1 MKRNRLN
8 VSFTFIVAVLVA
20 VFCTSV
26 IVGCGGGGAG
36 GPGGG
41 DAGAPV
47 GGGDEPTGVQQ
58 AKNMVNFVRDV
69 AASSRKLGLDAT
81 EVFEAVVA
89 AQQRIDSGFNQETYL
104 SSHVSHLFNVF
115 VQLEGQP
122 RDSYIYRAYSATKG
136 RLERDFSSLPPP
148 NGWSVRM
155 QIDPVPVT
163 LNIQSQNPLER
174 LVLTPLAARYTVQ
187 AIGQSLDYRG
197 TLEIT
202 QNSGNRLFS
211 FNLNITMREG
221 RLTSDVSFRGQ
232 GTARL
237 AADPNADEPA
247 QVQELRLTGN
257 LQTPFGTSDVVNLA
271 LTYDP
276 DWNQT
281 NSLRRLTADSVT
293 LQEGANRAEITN
305 LNVQL
310 KKLPSGVLA
319 VQAARASRLLVQT
332 GSLRRAELSDVQTEW
347 GDYPAGGA
355 NPTDT
360 AIRRLSARMT
370 MEARRGTYSG
380 DVQVDWSNPQPLSN
394 WDRLGGS
401 LNTFPAGTIQF
412 SGQFQAQNARPV
424 LIESLEARLEP
435 TATPPGVRIS
445 SSFKRDQQTVSAQWE
460 SQLTPQGDIGLS
472 RLVANY
478 SPSNLRLTVTVSGST
493 VTGSIVRLPDEERL
507 ADVGNARLLGL
518 PDLGDTVVV
527 RYRDNTFEA
536 LDSLWLGGE

>member
-1 MKRNRLN
+1 MTRNRLG
-8 VSFTFIVAVLVA
+8 VSFTFIVVGLLAA
-20 VFCTSV
+20 FGASFF
-26 IVGCGGGGAG
+26 VGCGGGGAG
-36 GPGGG
+36 GPGG
-41 DAGAPV
+41 V
-47 GGGDEPTGVQQ
+47 GDEPTDVQQ

-89 AQQRIDSGFNQETYL
+89 AQQQIDRGFNQETYL

-122 RDSYIYRAYSATKG
+122 AGSYIYEAYSPTKG
-136 RLERDFSSLPPP
+136 RLVRDFSPPP
-148 NGWSVRM
+148 ADGWSVRM
-155 QIDPVPVT
+155 RIEPVPVT
-163 LNIQSQNPLER
+163 LNISSQIRLER
-174 LVLTPLAARYTVQ
+174 LVLTPLATRYNVQ

-211 FNLNITMREG
+211 FNLNITMRES
-221 RLTSDVSFRGQ
+221 RLTSEVSFGGQ

-247 QVQELRLTGN
+247 QVRELRLTGN
-257 LQTPFGTSDVVNLA
+257 LQTPFGTSNVVNLA

-276 DWNQT
+276 DWNDT
-281 NSLRRLTADSVT
+281 NSLRRLTAESVT
-293 LQEGANRAEITN
+293 LQEGVNRAEITN

-319 VQAARASRLLVQT
+319 VQTASASRLLVQT

-347 GDYPAGGA
+347 DDYPAGGA

-401 LNTFPAGTIQF
+401 LDTLPEGTIGF

-424 LIESLEARLEP
+424 VIESLVARLEP
-435 TATPPGVRIS
+435 TATPPAVRIS
-445 SSFKRDQQTVSAQWE
+445 SSFKRDQQTVSAEWE
-460 SQLTPQGDIGLS
+460 SRLTPQGDIGLS
-472 RLVANY
+472 SLVANY
-478 SPSNLRLTVTVSGST
+478 SPSNLRLAVTVSGSR
-493 VTGSIVRLPDEERL
+493 VTGSIVRLPEEERL

>member
-1 MKRNRLN
+1 
-8 VSFTFIVAVLVA
+8 
-20 VFCTSV
+20 
-26 IVGCGGGGAG
+26 
-36 GPGGG
+36 
-41 DAGAPV
+41 
-47 GGGDEPTGVQQ
+47 VQQ

-81 EVFEAVVA
+81 EVFEAVLA
-89 AQQRIDSGFNQETYL
+89 AQQRIDRGFNQQTYL

-115 VQLEGQP
+115 VQLEGEP
-122 RDSYIYRAYSATKG
+122 PGNYIYRAFSPTKG
-136 RLERDFSSLPPP
+136 VLNRDFSSLPPP

-155 QIDPVPVT
+155 LIQPVTVT
-163 LNIQSQNPLER
+163 LNISSQIPLER
-174 LVLTPLAARYTVQ
+174 LVLTPFATRYTVQ

-202 QNSGNRLFS
+202 SNSGSRLIA
-211 FNLNITMREG
+211 FNLNITMRQ
-221 RLTSDVSFRGQ
+221 LTSEVTFRGQ
-232 GTARL
+232 GSARL
-237 AADPNADEPA
+237 AADPTGDERA

-257 LQTPFGTSDVVNLA
+257 LQTPFGTSTVTNLG

-281 NSLRRLTADSVT
+281 NSLRRLTADSLT
-293 LQEGANRAEITN
+293 LQEGANRAEIAN
-305 LNVQL
+305 LDVQL
-310 KKLPSGVLA
+310 KKLPNGVLA
-319 VQAARASRLLVQT
+319 VQAASANRLFVQA
-332 GSLRRAELSDVQTEW
+332 GSLRRVELSEVRSEW

-360 AIRRLSARMT
+360 AIRQLSARMR

-401 LNTFPAGTIQF
+401 LNTFPTGTIRF

-424 LIESLEARLEP
+424 LIEGLEAQLEP
-435 TATPPGVRIS
+435 TATPPRVRIS
-445 SSFKRDQQTVSAQWE
+445 GSFKRDQQTVSAQWE
-460 SQLTPQGDIGLS
+460 SRLTQRGELGLS
-472 RLVANY
+472 SLVANY
-478 SPSNLRLTVTVSGST
+478 SPSNLRLAVTVSGST
-493 VTGSIVRLPDEERL
+493 VTGSIVRLPGEEKL
-507 ADVGNARLLGL
+507 ADVGNARQLGL

>member
-1 MKRNRLN
+1 MNRNRLHMR
-8 VSFTFIVAVLVA
+8 FTSASVCWIAVCSACL
-20 VFCTSV
+20 F
-26 IVGCGGGGAG
+26 VGCGGGGAG

-41 DAGAPV
+41 
-47 GGGDEPTGVQQ
+47 GDEPTDVQQ

-81 EVFEAVVA
+81 EVFEGILE
-89 AQQRIDSGFNQETYL
+89 AQQRIGRGVTEQTYL

-115 VQLEGQP
+115 VQLEGEP
-122 RDSYIYRAYSATKG
+122 PGNYIYRAFSPTKG
-136 RLERDFSSLPPP
+136 VLNRDFSSPPPP
-148 NGWSVRM
+148 NGWSVQM
-155 QIDPVPVT
+155 LIQPVTVT
-163 LNIQSQNPLER
+163 LNISSETPLRR
-174 LVLTPLAARYTVQ
+174 LVLTPLATRYTVQ

-202 QNSGNRLFS
+202 SNSGSRLIA
-211 FNLNITMREG
+211 FNLNITMRE
-221 RLTSDVSFRGQ
+221 RQLTSEVTFRGQ
-232 GTARL
+232 GSARL
-237 AADPNADEPA
+237 AADPTADGRA
-247 QVQELRLTGN
+247 QVTQLRLNGR
-257 LQTPFGTSDVVNLA
+257 LQTPFGSCDVTNLG

-276 DWNQT
+276 DWNEN
-281 NSLRRLTADSVT
+281 NSLRQLTAESLI
-293 LQEGANRAEITN
+293 LQEGANRAEIAN
-305 LNVQL
+305 LDVQL
-310 KKLPSGVLA
+310 KKLPNGVLA
-319 VQAARASRLLVQT
+319 VQAASANRLFVQA
-332 GSLRRAELSDVQTEW
+332 GSLRRVELSEVRSEW

-360 AIRRLSARMT
+360 AIRQLSARMR

-401 LNTFPAGTIQF
+401 LNTFPTGTIRF

-424 LIESLEARLEP
+424 LIEGLEARLEP
-435 TATPPGVRIS
+435 TATPPSVRIS
-445 SSFKRDQQTVSAQWE
+445 GSFKRDQQTVSAQWE
-460 SQLTPQGDIGLS
+460 SSLTEQGKLGPS
-472 RLVANY
+472 SLVANY
-478 SPSNLRLTVTVSGST
+478 SPSDLRLAVTVSGSR
-493 VTGSIVRLPDEERL
+493 VNGSIVRLPVEEKL

>member
-8 VSFTFIVAVLVA
+8 VSFTFIVVGLIAA
-20 VFCTSV
+20 FCASVF
-26 IVGCGGGGAG
+26 VGCGGGGAV

-41 DAGAPV
+41 D
-47 GGGDEPTGVQQ
+47 EPQGVQQ

-81 EVFEAVVA
+81 EVFEAVIA
-89 AQQRIDSGFNQETYL
+89 AQQRIDRGFNQETYL

-155 QIDPVPVT
+155 QIEPVPVT
-163 LNIQSQNPLER
+163 LNIQSQNPLES

-197 TLEIT
+197 TLEIKH
-202 QNSGNRLFS
+202 NSGNRLIA

-221 RLTSDVSFRGQ
+221 RLTSNVSFRGQ

-237 AADPNADEPA
+237 AADPDADEPA

-276 DWNQT
+276 DWNET

-310 KKLPSGVLA
+310 KKLPSGALA
-319 VQAARASRLLVQT
+319 VQAASAGRLLVQT
-332 GSLRRAELSDVQTEW
+332 GLLRRAELSDVQTEW
-347 GDYPAGGA
+347 DDYPAGGA

-370 MEARRGTYSG
+370 MEARRGKYSG
-380 DVQVDWSNPQPLSN
+380 GIQVDWSNPQPLSN

-401 LNTFPAGTIQF
+401 LNTFPAGILRLF
-412 SGQFQAQNARPV
+412 GQFEAQNARPV
-424 LIESLEARLEP
+424 VIESLEARLEP
-435 TATPPGVRIS
+435 TATPPRVRIS
-445 SSFKRDQQTVSAQWE
+445 GSFKRDQQTVSAQWE
-460 SQLTPQGDIGLS
+460 SRLTEQGDIGRS
-472 RLVANY
+472 SLVANY
-478 SPSNLRLTVTVSGST
+478 SPSNLRLTVTVLGST
-493 VTGSIVRLPDEERL
+493 VTGSIVRLPDEEKL